1 MVLSVTPKF
10 FKKIKLSRFRAGT
23 AYKYLDESFNN
34 LTYIIIYWTRSP
46 NAELTHCGKVPN
58 RSFSLK
64 LLTLQFFQCPP
75 VLRWCLTRNIYIYI
89 YIYFWFWLKC
99 LIRNKNHIISA
110 IFIFNP
116 IVCNFSLSQNASPSL
131 PNHHFVLDDSN
142 HNLNPL
148 SNIFACG

>member
-1 MVLSVTPKF
+1 MGVTPKIITLFTMTSYDWWKGDGRFIEGHPFTNPNLPYKEIVDKGVVLSVTPKF

-46 NAELTHCGKVPN
+46 NAELTHGGKVPN

-75 VLRWCLTRNIYIYI
+75 VLR
-89 YIYFWFWLKC
+89 
-99 LIRNKNHIISA
+99 
-110 IFIFNP
+110 
-116 IVCNFSLSQNASPSL
+116 
-131 PNHHFVLDDSN
+131 
-142 HNLNPL
+142 
-148 SNIFACG
+148 